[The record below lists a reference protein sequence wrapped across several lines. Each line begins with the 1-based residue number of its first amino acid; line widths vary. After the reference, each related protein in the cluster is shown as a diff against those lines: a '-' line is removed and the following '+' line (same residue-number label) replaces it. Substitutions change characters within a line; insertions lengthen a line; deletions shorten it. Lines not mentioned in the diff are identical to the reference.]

1 MINDE
6 LQNRKYVIGGLIAL
20 IILIFIAR
28 LLFLQ
33 VFTESYKESA
43 EGNAFLKRIIF
54 PPRGLIY
61 DRNGKLLVYNRP
73 SYDVMVTMKE
83 VTSLDTMDFCNTIGI
98 TKEEFVDRIEEIK
111 DKKINHNYSPFTP
124 QMFINQLLP
133 DDYARLMEKIYRF
146 PGFSIQQRT
155 IRDYAYKSAAHALGS
170 IGEVSRATIEKDDY
184 YKMGDYIGIT
194 GLEKSYEEEL
204 RGEKGVQIML
214 RDSRGRIKGRYAN
227 GAYDEEPVSGK
238 TLKLGLDIELQ
249 MLGERLMNGKRGSIV
264 AIEPSTGEILAA
276 VSSPTYDPALMVG
289 RQRSAIFKELN
300 SDPQKPLLDRTVMA
314 RYPPGSTFKVANA
327 LALQQNGIISGGT
340 RYPCHHGYSVG
351 RFHLAC
357 HAHASPLDLYGA
369 IANSCNAY
377 FCFGLRA
384 MLDNNKFRNI
394 ADAFNTWRTDIM
406 SFGFG
411 KKLGVD
417 LPHENGGNIPSTKA
431 YDRIHGKGRW
441 RSLNVVSISIGQG
454 EVVATAMQIANL
466 CATVANRGHWITPHL
481 VKSIENEAIPE
492 KYTLVH
498 TTAIDKPYYD
508 VCVRGMEMAVLGGT
522 AKIAQIPGIEVCG
535 KTGTAQDGVRKD
547 HSVFMGFAPKVHPKI
562 AIMCIVE
569 NSGFGATYAAPIS
582 SLLMEFYL
590 RRKISPERQ
599 FLVDRM
605 EQTILIRSYGTQ
617 NKVST
622 NN

>member
-6 LQNRKYVIGGLIAL
+6 LQNRKYVVGGLIAL

-43 EGNAFLKRIIF
+43 EGNAFLKRTIF

-73 SYDVMVTMKE
+73 SYDVMVVMKE
-83 VTSLDTMDFCNTIGI
+83 VAALDTADFCNTIGM
-98 TKEEFVDRIEEIK
+98 TKEEFVDRMEEIK

-124 QMFINQLLP
+124 QVFINQLLP
-133 DDYARLMEKIYRF
+133 DDYARLMEKLYRF

-155 IRDYAYKSAAHALGS
+155 IRDYAYNAAAHALGS
-170 IGEVSRATIEKDDY
+170 IGEVSRNTIENDDY

-194 GLEKSYEEEL
+194 GLEKSYEKEL

-238 TLKLGLDIELQ
+238 TLKLGLDIDLQ

-264 AIEPSTGEILAA
+264 AIDPSTGEILAA
-276 VSSPTYDPALMVG
+276 VSSPTYDPKLMVG
-289 RQRSAIFKELN
+289 RQRSAMFKELN
-300 SDPQKPLLDRTVMA
+300 SNPNKPLLDRTVMA

-327 LALQQNGIISGGT
+327 LVLQQNGIITSDT
-340 RYPCHHGYSVG
+340 RYACHRGYTVG
-351 RFHLAC
+351 RFHLGC
-357 HAHASPLDLYGA
+357 HAHPSPLDLYHA
-369 IANSCNAY
+369 IAISCNAY
-377 FCFGLRA
+377 FCAGLRA
-384 MLDNNKFRNI
+384 MLDNSKYKNI
-394 ADAFNTWRTDIM
+394 TEAFNTWRADIM
-406 SFGFG
+406 TFGFG

-417 LPHENGGNIPSTKA
+417 LPHENSGSIPTTKA

-466 CATVANRGHWITPHL
+466 CATVANRGHWITPHM
-481 VKSIENEAIPE
+481 VKSIEDEPIPE
-492 KYTLVH
+492 KYKMVH
-498 TTAIDKPYYD
+498 TTAIDKRFYD
-508 VCVRGMEMAVLGGT
+508 VCIRGMELSVLEGTSKGG
-522 AKIAQIPGIEVCG
+522 QIPGIELCG

-547 HSVFMGFAPKVHPKI
+547 HSVFMGFAPKYHPKI

-569 NSGFGATYAAPIS
+569 NSGWGATYAVPIS
-582 SLLMEFYL
+582 SLMVEYYL
-590 RRKISPERQ
+590 RRKISPSRQ
-599 FLVDRM
+599 GLMDKM
-605 EQTILIRSYGTQ
+605 EKTVLIRNYGTQ

-622 NN
+622 DD